1 MCPFSTSPCIALLS
15 NHRSYTA
22 SIIQGSASLPAYG
35 GFVQVD
41 AKLPDAPVRFS
52 IWLQAAGSELSVFD
66 IDVKGGNGSYA
77 TTFNTGAHTF
87 DSSTT
92 LASAMETVVVEGGAA
107 ELAANFHVYGVA
119 WCVADRSLSP
129 NSHSSVAHS
138 VQARAQCMAVH
149 RWGRHL

>member
-1 MCPFSTSPCIALLS
+1 
-15 NHRSYTA
+15 
-22 SIIQGSASLPAYG
+22 
-35 GFVQVD
+35 VQVD

-119 WCVADRSLSP
+119 WCVADRSFKFSFLCRTFCPSTSP
-129 NSHSSVAHS
+129 VYGCSSVGTTPLTSNRVWHS
-138 VQARAQCMAVH
+138 AQ
-149 RWGRHL
+149 R